1 MKAMLVAQNKSLF
14 LRWELNSFFSQILR
28 EFFFKLS
35 SRMAALSRGSKTE
48 INSTWTKITYYLV
61 KNKPMKSNHV
71 VIC

>member
-1 MKAMLVAQNKSLF
+1 
-14 LRWELNSFFSQILR
+14 
-28 EFFFKLS
+28 
-35 SRMAALSRGSKTE
+35 MAALSRGSKTE

>member
-48 INSTWTKITYYLV
+48 INSIWTKITYYLV
-61 KNKPMKSNHV
+61 KNKTMNSNHV